1 MFAMWFLELP
11 SMDKYQILQFVI
23 VFCGRHTVCNK
34 MDLNDLTETFYSKK
48 ILGINIATKKSL
60 AQNM

>member
-1 MFAMWFLELP
+1 MFAMWFLELAWININF
-11 SMDKYQILQFVI
+11 SNLYFVEGILYI
-23 VFCGRHTVCNK
+23 CNK